1 MSRSLSNLRRGLFG
15 IAFVGSL
22 GFGAT
27 QAFGSPNQARGGNCI
42 PKGYDYSTPVCGSGC
57 YRQIGYCDTSG
68 VCHCGYPS

>member
-1 MSRSLSNLRRGLFG
+1 MSRSLLYLRRGLLG

-27 QAFGSPNQARGGNCI
+27 QAFGSPNQTRTGYCP
-42 PKGYDYSTPVCGSGC
+42 PKGYDYSTPICGSGC
-57 YRQIGYCDTSG
+57 YRQIGYCDYSG